1 MKNKIEL
8 KKMCITSC
16 IVIIIF
22 LITFSILIYKQYKT
36 YTYNFNQK
44 IAGIIDNVLEKYP
57 DIEKREI
64 VEILNSSDKTNNEIL
79 REYGIELDKDSVIL
93 ENNTDFQ
100 KFIIIDVSTLIVFI
114 LILSIIVFKYN
125 HSESKKINE
134 ITKYIEEINRGNY
147 KLNIEENTEDEL
159 SILKNELYKIT
170 IKLKEVAENSQKDKT
185 TLKDSLSDI
194 SHQIKTPI
202 TSILIMLDNILSDEN
217 MPEDIKKDFIKDIKR
232 EIVNIKFLVES
243 ILKLSKIDS
252 NSIKFIKKEVFI
264 KDIINDFTEKSIK
277 CITVDFQ
284 RVWQIS
290 CTEEMRKLLEKAKV
304 EFEKAGF
311 RSRFW
316 AYRPF
321 RYKCCYADSINHY
334 VVNYDGRIF
343 KCTARDY
350 GEELTLGH
358 LLKSGEIDWNDGI
371 LSKMFVKA
379 TFENERCENCRVLP
393 LCMGPCIQKNYDA
406 LINCKQLTCVYDNV
420 EYSLSSFV
428 IEMAKQ
434 RNLI

>member
-44 IAGIIDNVLEKYP
+44 IVGIIDNVLEKYP

-100 KFIIIDVSTLIVFI
+100 KFIIIDISTLILFI
-114 LILSIIVFKYN
+114 LILSIIFFKYN

-264 KDIINDFTEKSIK
+264 KDIINEAVKNVSMLSELKNIEIIVSGDDSIKTICDLKWQVEAITNILKNCIEHSYENRKIYINYNQNNMYTELKIEDNGTGIDAKDLPHIFERFYKGKNSSSDSVGIGLALSKSI
-277 CITVDFQ
+277 IESNNGYIQVD
-284 RVWQIS
+284 S
-290 CTEEMRKLLEKAKV
+290 KLNKGTTFIIK
-304 EFEKAGF
+304 
-311 RSRFW
+311 
-316 AYRPF
+316 Y
-321 RYKCCYADSINHY
+321 
-334 VVNYDGRIF
+334 
-343 KCTARDY
+343 
-350 GEELTLGH
+350 
-358 LLKSGEIDWNDGI
+358 LK
-371 LSKMFVKA
+371 
-379 TFENERCENCRVLP
+379 
-393 LCMGPCIQKNYDA
+393 
-406 LINCKQLTCVYDNV
+406 
-420 EYSLSSFV
+420 
-428 IEMAKQ
+428 
-434 RNLI
+434 

>member
-36 YTYNFNQK
+36 YIYNFNQK

-100 KFIIIDVSTLIVFI
+100 KFIIIDISTLILFI
-114 LILSIIVFKYN
+114 LMLSIIFFKYN

-170 IKLKEVAENSQKDKT
+170 IMLKEVAENSQKDKT

-264 KDIINDFTEKSIK
+264 KDIINEAVKNVSMLSELKNIEIIVLGDDSIKTICDLKWQVEAITNILKNCIEHSYENRKIYINYNQNNMYTELKIEDNGTGIDAKDLPHIFERFYKGKNSSSDSVGIGLALSKSI
-277 CITVDFQ
+277 IESNNGYIQVD
-284 RVWQIS
+284 S
-290 CTEEMRKLLEKAKV
+290 KLNKGTTFIIK
-304 EFEKAGF
+304 
-311 RSRFW
+311 
-316 AYRPF
+316 Y
-321 RYKCCYADSINHY
+321 
-334 VVNYDGRIF
+334 
-343 KCTARDY
+343 
-350 GEELTLGH
+350 
-358 LLKSGEIDWNDGI
+358 LK
-371 LSKMFVKA
+371 
-379 TFENERCENCRVLP
+379 
-393 LCMGPCIQKNYDA
+393 
-406 LINCKQLTCVYDNV
+406 
-420 EYSLSSFV
+420 
-428 IEMAKQ
+428 
-434 RNLI
+434 

>member
-100 KFIIIDVSTLIVFI
+100 KFIIIDINTLIVFI

-170 IKLKEVAENSQKDKT
+170 IMLKEVAENSQKDKT

-202 TSILIMLDNILSDEN
+202 TSSLIMLDNILSDEN

-232 EIVNIKFLVES
+232 EIINIKFLVES

-264 KDIINDFTEKSIK
+264 KDIINEAVKNVSMLSELKNIEIIVSGDDSIKTICDLKWQVEAITNILKNCIEHSYENRKIYINYNQNNMYTELKIEDNGTGIDAKDLPHIFERFYKGKNSSSDSVGIGLALSKSI
-277 CITVDFQ
+277 IESNNGYIQVD
-284 RVWQIS
+284 S
-290 CTEEMRKLLEKAKV
+290 KLNKGTTFIIK
-304 EFEKAGF
+304 
-311 RSRFW
+311 
-316 AYRPF
+316 Y
-321 RYKCCYADSINHY
+321 
-334 VVNYDGRIF
+334 
-343 KCTARDY
+343 
-350 GEELTLGH
+350 
-358 LLKSGEIDWNDGI
+358 LK
-371 LSKMFVKA
+371 
-379 TFENERCENCRVLP
+379 
-393 LCMGPCIQKNYDA
+393 
-406 LINCKQLTCVYDNV
+406 
-420 EYSLSSFV
+420 
-428 IEMAKQ
+428 
-434 RNLI
+434 

>member
-170 IKLKEVAENSQKDKT
+170 IMLKEVAENSQKDKT

-232 EIVNIKFLVES
+232 EIINIKFLVES

-264 KDIINDFTEKSIK
+264 KDIINEAVKNVSMLSELKNIEIIVSGDDSIKTICDLKWQVEAITNILKNCIEHSYENRKIYINYNQNNMYTELKIEDNGTGIDAKDLPHIFERFYKGKNSSSDSVGIGLALSKSI
-277 CITVDFQ
+277 IESNNGYIQVD
-284 RVWQIS
+284 S
-290 CTEEMRKLLEKAKV
+290 ELNKGT
-304 EFEKAGF
+304 
-311 RSRFW
+311 
-316 AYRPF
+316 
-321 RYKCCYADSINHY
+321 
-334 VVNYDGRIF
+334 IF
-343 KCTARDY
+343 IIKY
-350 GEELTLGH
+350 
-358 LLKSGEIDWNDGI
+358 LK
-371 LSKMFVKA
+371 
-379 TFENERCENCRVLP
+379 
-393 LCMGPCIQKNYDA
+393 
-406 LINCKQLTCVYDNV
+406 
-420 EYSLSSFV
+420 
-428 IEMAKQ
+428 
-434 RNLI
+434 

>member
-64 VEILNSSDKTNNEIL
+64 VEILNSNDKTNNEIL
-79 REYGIELDKDSVIL
+79 REYGIELDKGSVIL

-100 KFIIIDVSTLIVFI
+100 KFIIIDINTLILFI
-114 LILSIIVFKYN
+114 LILSIIFFKYN

-170 IKLKEVAENSQKDKT
+170 IMLKEVAENSQKDKT

-232 EIVNIKFLVES
+232 EIKNIKFLVES

-264 KDIINDFTEKSIK
+264 KDIINEAVKNVSMLSELKNIEIIVSGDDSIKTICDLKWQVEAITNILKNCIEHSYENRKIYINYNQNNMYTELKIEDNGTGIDAKDLPHIFERFYKGKNSSSDSVGIGLALSKSI
-277 CITVDFQ
+277 IESNNGYIQVD
-284 RVWQIS
+284 S
-290 CTEEMRKLLEKAKV
+290 KLNKGTTFIIK
-304 EFEKAGF
+304 
-311 RSRFW
+311 
-316 AYRPF
+316 Y
-321 RYKCCYADSINHY
+321 
-334 VVNYDGRIF
+334 
-343 KCTARDY
+343 
-350 GEELTLGH
+350 
-358 LLKSGEIDWNDGI
+358 LK
-371 LSKMFVKA
+371 
-379 TFENERCENCRVLP
+379 
-393 LCMGPCIQKNYDA
+393 
-406 LINCKQLTCVYDNV
+406 
-420 EYSLSSFV
+420 
-428 IEMAKQ
+428 
-434 RNLI
+434 

>member
-232 EIVNIKFLVES
+232 EIINIKFLVES

-264 KDIINDFTEKSIK
+264 KDIINEAVKNVSMLSELKNIEIIVSGDDSIKTICDLKWQVEAITNILKNCIEHSYENRKIYINYNQNNMYTELKIEDNGTGIDAKDLPHIFERFYKGKNSSSDSVGIGLDLSKSI
-277 CITVDFQ
+277 IESNNGYIQVD
-284 RVWQIS
+284 S
-290 CTEEMRKLLEKAKV
+290 KLNKGTTFIIK
-304 EFEKAGF
+304 
-311 RSRFW
+311 
-316 AYRPF
+316 Y
-321 RYKCCYADSINHY
+321 
-334 VVNYDGRIF
+334 
-343 KCTARDY
+343 
-350 GEELTLGH
+350 
-358 LLKSGEIDWNDGI
+358 LK
-371 LSKMFVKA
+371 
-379 TFENERCENCRVLP
+379 
-393 LCMGPCIQKNYDA
+393 
-406 LINCKQLTCVYDNV
+406 
-420 EYSLSSFV
+420 
-428 IEMAKQ
+428 
-434 RNLI
+434 

>member
-44 IAGIIDNVLEKYP
+44 IAGIIDDVLEKYP

-79 REYGIELDKDSVIL
+79 REYAIELDKDSVIL

-100 KFIIIDVSTLIVFI
+100 KFIIIDINTLILFI
-114 LILSIIVFKYN
+114 LILSIIFFKYN

-170 IKLKEVAENSQKDKT
+170 IMLKEVAENSQKDKT

-232 EIVNIKFLVES
+232 EIINIKFLVES

-264 KDIINDFTEKSIK
+264 KDIINEAVKNVSMLSELKNIEIIVSGDDSIKTICDLKWQVEAITNILKNCIEHSYENRKIYINYNQNNMYTELKIEDNGTGIDAKDLPHIFERFYKGKNSSSDSVGIGLALSKSI
-277 CITVDFQ
+277 IESNNGYIQVD
-284 RVWQIS
+284 S
-290 CTEEMRKLLEKAKV
+290 
-304 EFEKAGF
+304 
-311 RSRFW
+311 
-316 AYRPF
+316 
-321 RYKCCYADSINHY
+321 
-334 VVNYDGRIF
+334 
-343 KCTARDY
+343 
-350 GEELTLGH
+350 ELNKGTTFIIKY
-358 LLKSGEIDWNDGI
+358 LK
-371 LSKMFVKA
+371 
-379 TFENERCENCRVLP
+379 
-393 LCMGPCIQKNYDA
+393 
-406 LINCKQLTCVYDNV
+406 
-420 EYSLSSFV
+420 
-428 IEMAKQ
+428 
-434 RNLI
+434 

>member
-1 MKNKIEL
+1 MKKKIEL

-44 IAGIIDNVLEKYP
+44 IVGIIDNVLEKYP

-100 KFIIIDVSTLIVFI
+100 KFIIIDISTLILFI
-114 LILSIIVFKYN
+114 LILSIIFFKYN

-170 IKLKEVAENSQKDKT
+170 IMLKEVAENSQKDKT

-232 EIVNIKFLVES
+232 EIINIKFLVES

-264 KDIINDFTEKSIK
+264 KDIINEAVKNVSMLSELKNIEIIVSGDDSIKTICDLKWQVEAITNILKNCIEHSYENRKIYINYNQNNMYTELKIEDNGTGIDAKDLPHIFERFYKGKNSSSDSVGIGLALSKSI
-277 CITVDFQ
+277 IESNNGYIQVD
-284 RVWQIS
+284 S
-290 CTEEMRKLLEKAKV
+290 KLNKGTTFIIK
-304 EFEKAGF
+304 
-311 RSRFW
+311 
-316 AYRPF
+316 Y
-321 RYKCCYADSINHY
+321 
-334 VVNYDGRIF
+334 
-343 KCTARDY
+343 
-350 GEELTLGH
+350 
-358 LLKSGEIDWNDGI
+358 LK
-371 LSKMFVKA
+371 
-379 TFENERCENCRVLP
+379 
-393 LCMGPCIQKNYDA
+393 
-406 LINCKQLTCVYDNV
+406 
-420 EYSLSSFV
+420 
-428 IEMAKQ
+428 
-434 RNLI
+434 

>member
-100 KFIIIDVSTLIVFI
+100 KFIIIDISTLIVFI
-114 LILSIIVFKYN
+114 LILSIIFFKYN

-170 IKLKEVAENSQKDKT
+170 IMLKEVAENSQKDKT

-232 EIVNIKFLVES
+232 EIINIKFLVES

-252 NSIKFIKKEVFI
+252 NSIKFIKKEVSI
-264 KDIINDFTEKSIK
+264 KDIINESVKNVSMLSELKNIEIIVSGDDSIKTICDLKWQVEAITNILKNCIEHSYENKKIYINYNPNNMYTELKIEDNGTGIDAKDLPHIFERFYKGKNSSSDSVGIGLALSKSI
-277 CITVDFQ
+277 IESNNGYIQVD
-284 RVWQIS
+284 S
-290 CTEEMRKLLEKAKV
+290 
-304 EFEKAGF
+304 
-311 RSRFW
+311 
-316 AYRPF
+316 
-321 RYKCCYADSINHY
+321 
-334 VVNYDGRIF
+334 
-343 KCTARDY
+343 
-350 GEELTLGH
+350 ELNKGTTFIIKY
-358 LLKSGEIDWNDGI
+358 LK
-371 LSKMFVKA
+371 
-379 TFENERCENCRVLP
+379 
-393 LCMGPCIQKNYDA
+393 
-406 LINCKQLTCVYDNV
+406 
-420 EYSLSSFV
+420 
-428 IEMAKQ
+428 
-434 RNLI
+434 

>member
-16 IVIIIF
+16 IVVIIF
-22 LITFSILIYKQYKT
+22 LIIFSILIYKQYKT

-64 VEILNSSDKTNNEIL
+64 VEILNSSDRTNNEIL
-79 REYGIELDKDSVIL
+79 MEYGIELDKDSVIL

-100 KFIIIDVSTLIVFI
+100 KFIIIDISTLIVFI
-114 LILSIIVFKYN
+114 LILSIIFFKYN

-170 IKLKEVAENSQKDKT
+170 IMLKEVAENSQKDKT

-232 EIVNIKFLVES
+232 EIINIKFLVES

-264 KDIINDFTEKSIK
+264 KDIINEAVKNVSMLSELKNIEIIVSGDDSIKTICDLKWQVEAITNILKNCIEHSYENRKIYINYNQNNMYTELKIEDNGTGIDAKDLPHIFERFYKGKNSSSDSVGIGLALSKSI
-277 CITVDFQ
+277 IESNNGYIQVD
-284 RVWQIS
+284 S
-290 CTEEMRKLLEKAKV
+290 KLNKGTTFIIK
-304 EFEKAGF
+304 
-311 RSRFW
+311 
-316 AYRPF
+316 Y
-321 RYKCCYADSINHY
+321 
-334 VVNYDGRIF
+334 
-343 KCTARDY
+343 
-350 GEELTLGH
+350 
-358 LLKSGEIDWNDGI
+358 LK
-371 LSKMFVKA
+371 
-379 TFENERCENCRVLP
+379 
-393 LCMGPCIQKNYDA
+393 
-406 LINCKQLTCVYDNV
+406 
-420 EYSLSSFV
+420 
-428 IEMAKQ
+428 
-434 RNLI
+434 

>member
-232 EIVNIKFLVES
+232 EIVNIKFLVKS

-264 KDIINDFTEKSIK
+264 KDIINEAVKNVSMLSELKNIEIIVLGDDSIKTICDLKWQVEAITNILKNCIEHSYENKKIYINYNQNNMYTELKIEDNGTGIDAKDLPHIFERFYKGKNSSSDSVGIGLALSKSI
-277 CITVDFQ
+277 IESNNGYIQVD
-284 RVWQIS
+284 S
-290 CTEEMRKLLEKAKV
+290 KLNKGTTFIIK
-304 EFEKAGF
+304 
-311 RSRFW
+311 
-316 AYRPF
+316 Y
-321 RYKCCYADSINHY
+321 
-334 VVNYDGRIF
+334 
-343 KCTARDY
+343 
-350 GEELTLGH
+350 
-358 LLKSGEIDWNDGI
+358 LK
-371 LSKMFVKA
+371 
-379 TFENERCENCRVLP
+379 
-393 LCMGPCIQKNYDA
+393 
-406 LINCKQLTCVYDNV
+406 
-420 EYSLSSFV
+420 
-428 IEMAKQ
+428 
-434 RNLI
+434 

>member
-16 IVIIIF
+16 IVVIIF

-170 IKLKEVAENSQKDKT
+170 IMLKEVAENSQKDKT

-232 EIVNIKFLVES
+232 EIINIKFLVES

-264 KDIINDFTEKSIK
+264 KDIINEAVKNVSMLSELKNIEIIVSGDDSIKTICDLKWQVEAITNILKNCIEHSYENKKIYINYNQNNMYTELKIEDNGTGIDAKDLPHIFERFYKGKNSSSDSVGIGLALSKSI
-277 CITVDFQ
+277 IESNNGYIQVD
-284 RVWQIS
+284 S
-290 CTEEMRKLLEKAKV
+290 
-304 EFEKAGF
+304 
-311 RSRFW
+311 
-316 AYRPF
+316 
-321 RYKCCYADSINHY
+321 
-334 VVNYDGRIF
+334 
-343 KCTARDY
+343 
-350 GEELTLGH
+350 ELNKGTTFIIKY
-358 LLKSGEIDWNDGI
+358 LK
-371 LSKMFVKA
+371 
-379 TFENERCENCRVLP
+379 
-393 LCMGPCIQKNYDA
+393 
-406 LINCKQLTCVYDNV
+406 
-420 EYSLSSFV
+420 
-428 IEMAKQ
+428 
-434 RNLI
+434 

>member
-8 KKMCITSC
+8 KKMCLTSC

-44 IAGIIDNVLEKYP
+44 IAGIIDDVLEKYP

-100 KFIIIDVSTLIVFI
+100 KFIIIDISTLILFI
-114 LILSIIVFKYN
+114 LILSIIFFKYN

-170 IKLKEVAENSQKDKT
+170 IMLKEVAENSQKDKT

-232 EIVNIKFLVES
+232 EIINIKFLVES

-264 KDIINDFTEKSIK
+264 KDIINEAVKNVSMLSELKNIEIIVLGDDSIKTICDLKWQVEAITNILKNCIEHSYENRKIYINYNQNNMYTELKIEDNGTGIDAKDLPHIFERFYKGKNSSSDSVGIGLALSKSI
-277 CITVDFQ
+277 IESNNGYIQVD
-284 RVWQIS
+284 S
-290 CTEEMRKLLEKAKV
+290 KLNKGTTFIIK
-304 EFEKAGF
+304 
-311 RSRFW
+311 
-316 AYRPF
+316 Y
-321 RYKCCYADSINHY
+321 
-334 VVNYDGRIF
+334 
-343 KCTARDY
+343 
-350 GEELTLGH
+350 
-358 LLKSGEIDWNDGI
+358 LK
-371 LSKMFVKA
+371 
-379 TFENERCENCRVLP
+379 
-393 LCMGPCIQKNYDA
+393 
-406 LINCKQLTCVYDNV
+406 
-420 EYSLSSFV
+420 
-428 IEMAKQ
+428 
-434 RNLI
+434 

>member
-44 IAGIIDNVLEKYP
+44 IAGIIDDVLEKYP

-100 KFIIIDVSTLIVFI
+100 KFIIIDISTLILFI
-114 LILSIIVFKYN
+114 LILSIIFFKYN

-134 ITKYIEEINRGNY
+134 ITKY
-147 KLNIEENTEDEL
+147 IEENTEDEL

-170 IKLKEVAENSQKDKT
+170 IMLKEVAENSQKDKT

-232 EIVNIKFLVES
+232 EIINIKFLVES

-264 KDIINDFTEKSIK
+264 KDIINEAVKNVSMLSELKNIEIIVLGDDSIKTICDLKWQVEAITNILKNCIEHSYENRKIYINYNQNNMYTELKIEDNGTGIDAKDLPHIFERFYKGKNSSSDSVGIGLALSKSI
-277 CITVDFQ
+277 IESNNGYIQVD
-284 RVWQIS
+284 S
-290 CTEEMRKLLEKAKV
+290 KLNKGTTFIIK
-304 EFEKAGF
+304 
-311 RSRFW
+311 
-316 AYRPF
+316 Y
-321 RYKCCYADSINHY
+321 
-334 VVNYDGRIF
+334 
-343 KCTARDY
+343 
-350 GEELTLGH
+350 
-358 LLKSGEIDWNDGI
+358 LK
-371 LSKMFVKA
+371 
-379 TFENERCENCRVLP
+379 
-393 LCMGPCIQKNYDA
+393 
-406 LINCKQLTCVYDNV
+406 
-420 EYSLSSFV
+420 
-428 IEMAKQ
+428 
-434 RNLI
+434 

>member
-217 MPEDIKKDFIKDIKR
+217 TPEDIKKDFIKDIKR

-264 KDIINDFTEKSIK
+264 KDIINEAVKNVSMLSELKNIEIIVLGDDSIKTICDLKWQVEAITNILKNCIEHSYENRKIYINYNQNNMYTELKIEDNGTGIDAKDLPHIFERFYKGKNSSSDSVGIGLALSKSI
-277 CITVDFQ
+277 IESNNGYIQVD
-284 RVWQIS
+284 S
-290 CTEEMRKLLEKAKV
+290 
-304 EFEKAGF
+304 
-311 RSRFW
+311 
-316 AYRPF
+316 
-321 RYKCCYADSINHY
+321 
-334 VVNYDGRIF
+334 
-343 KCTARDY
+343 
-350 GEELTLGH
+350 ELNKGTTFIIKY
-358 LLKSGEIDWNDGI
+358 LK
-371 LSKMFVKA
+371 
-379 TFENERCENCRVLP
+379 
-393 LCMGPCIQKNYDA
+393 
-406 LINCKQLTCVYDNV
+406 
-420 EYSLSSFV
+420 
-428 IEMAKQ
+428 
-434 RNLI
+434 

>member
-243 ILKLSKIDS
+243 ILRLSKIDS

-264 KDIINDFTEKSIK
+264 KDIINEAVKNVSMLSELKNIEIIVLGDDSIKTICDLKWQVEAITNILKNCIEHSYENKKIYINYNQNNMYTELKIEDNGTGIDAKDLPHIFERFYKGKNSSSDSVGIGLALSKSI
-277 CITVDFQ
+277 IESNNGYIQVD
-284 RVWQIS
+284 S
-290 CTEEMRKLLEKAKV
+290 KLNKGTTFIIK
-304 EFEKAGF
+304 
-311 RSRFW
+311 
-316 AYRPF
+316 Y
-321 RYKCCYADSINHY
+321 
-334 VVNYDGRIF
+334 
-343 KCTARDY
+343 
-350 GEELTLGH
+350 
-358 LLKSGEIDWNDGI
+358 LK
-371 LSKMFVKA
+371 
-379 TFENERCENCRVLP
+379 
-393 LCMGPCIQKNYDA
+393 
-406 LINCKQLTCVYDNV
+406 
-420 EYSLSSFV
+420 
-428 IEMAKQ
+428 
-434 RNLI
+434 

>member
-232 EIVNIKFLVES
+232 EIINIKFLVES

-264 KDIINDFTEKSIK
+264 KDIINEAVKNVSMLSELKNIEIIVSGDVLIKTICDLKWQVEAITNILKNCIEHSYENKKIYINYNQNNLYTELKIEDNGTGIDAKDLPHIFERFYKGKNSSSDSVGIGLALSKSI
-277 CITVDFQ
+277 IESNNGYIQVD
-284 RVWQIS
+284 S
-290 CTEEMRKLLEKAKV
+290 
-304 EFEKAGF
+304 
-311 RSRFW
+311 
-316 AYRPF
+316 
-321 RYKCCYADSINHY
+321 
-334 VVNYDGRIF
+334 
-343 KCTARDY
+343 
-350 GEELTLGH
+350 ELNKGTTFIIKY
-358 LLKSGEIDWNDGI
+358 LK
-371 LSKMFVKA
+371 
-379 TFENERCENCRVLP
+379 
-393 LCMGPCIQKNYDA
+393 
-406 LINCKQLTCVYDNV
+406 
-420 EYSLSSFV
+420 
-428 IEMAKQ
+428 
-434 RNLI
+434 

>member
-232 EIVNIKFLVES
+232 EIINIKFLVES

-264 KDIINDFTEKSIK
+264 KDIINEAVKNVSMLSELKNIEIIVSGDDSIKTICDLKWQVEAITNILKNCIEHSYENRKIYINYNQNNMYTELKIEDNGTGIDAKDLPHIFERFYKGKNSSSDSVGIGLALSKSI
-277 CITVDFQ
+277 IESNNGYIQVD
-284 RVWQIS
+284 S
-290 CTEEMRKLLEKAKV
+290 ELNKGT
-304 EFEKAGF
+304 
-311 RSRFW
+311 
-316 AYRPF
+316 
-321 RYKCCYADSINHY
+321 
-334 VVNYDGRIF
+334 IF
-343 KCTARDY
+343 IIKY
-350 GEELTLGH
+350 
-358 LLKSGEIDWNDGI
+358 LK
-371 LSKMFVKA
+371 
-379 TFENERCENCRVLP
+379 
-393 LCMGPCIQKNYDA
+393 
-406 LINCKQLTCVYDNV
+406 
-420 EYSLSSFV
+420 
-428 IEMAKQ
+428 
-434 RNLI
+434 

>member
-100 KFIIIDVSTLIVFI
+100 KFIIIDISTLILFI
-114 LILSIIVFKYN
+114 LILSIIFFKYN

-170 IKLKEVAENSQKDKT
+170 VMLKEVAENSQKDKT

-232 EIVNIKFLVES
+232 EIINIKFLVES

-264 KDIINDFTEKSIK
+264 KDIINEAVKNVSMLSELKNIEIIVSGDDSIKTICDLKWQVEAITNILKNCIEHSYENRKIYINYNQNNMYTELKIEDNGTGIDAKDLPHIFERFYKGKNSSSDSVGIGLALSKSI
-277 CITVDFQ
+277 IESNNGYIQVD
-284 RVWQIS
+284 S
-290 CTEEMRKLLEKAKV
+290 
-304 EFEKAGF
+304 
-311 RSRFW
+311 
-316 AYRPF
+316 
-321 RYKCCYADSINHY
+321 
-334 VVNYDGRIF
+334 
-343 KCTARDY
+343 
-350 GEELTLGH
+350 ELNKGTTFIIKY
-358 LLKSGEIDWNDGI
+358 LK
-371 LSKMFVKA
+371 
-379 TFENERCENCRVLP
+379 
-393 LCMGPCIQKNYDA
+393 
-406 LINCKQLTCVYDNV
+406 
-420 EYSLSSFV
+420 
-428 IEMAKQ
+428 
-434 RNLI
+434 

>member
-16 IVIIIF
+16 IVVIIF
-22 LITFSILIYKQYKT
+22 LIIFSILIYKQYKT

-64 VEILNSSDKTNNEIL
+64 VEILNSSDGTNNEIL
-79 REYGIELDKDSVIL
+79 MEYGIELDKDSVIL
-93 ENNTDFQ
+93 ENYTDFQ
-100 KFIIIDVSTLIVFI
+100 KFIIIDINTLIVFI
-114 LILSIIVFKYN
+114 LILSIIFFKYN
-125 HSESKKINE
+125 QSESKKINE

-147 KLNIEENTEDEL
+147 RLNIEENTEDEL

-170 IKLKEVAENSQKDKT
+170 VMLKEVAENSQKDKT

-264 KDIINDFTEKSIK
+264 KDIINEAVKNVSMLSELKNIKIIVSGDDSIKTICDLKWQVEAITNILKNCIEHSYENRKIYINYNQNNMYTELKIEDNGTGIDAKDLPHIFERFYKGKNSSSDSVGIGLALSKSI
-277 CITVDFQ
+277 IESNNGYIQVD
-284 RVWQIS
+284 S
-290 CTEEMRKLLEKAKV
+290 ELNKGT
-304 EFEKAGF
+304 
-311 RSRFW
+311 
-316 AYRPF
+316 
-321 RYKCCYADSINHY
+321 
-334 VVNYDGRIF
+334 IF
-343 KCTARDY
+343 IIKY
-350 GEELTLGH
+350 
-358 LLKSGEIDWNDGI
+358 LK
-371 LSKMFVKA
+371 
-379 TFENERCENCRVLP
+379 
-393 LCMGPCIQKNYDA
+393 
-406 LINCKQLTCVYDNV
+406 
-420 EYSLSSFV
+420 
-428 IEMAKQ
+428 
-434 RNLI
+434 

>member
-264 KDIINDFTEKSIK
+264 KDIINKAVKNVSMLSELKNIEIIVSGDDSIKTICDLKWQVEAITNILKNCIEHSYENRKIYINYNQNNMYTELKIEDNGTGIDAKDLPHIFERFYKGKNSSSDSVGIGLALSKSI
-277 CITVDFQ
+277 IESNNGYIQVD
-284 RVWQIS
+284 S
-290 CTEEMRKLLEKAKV
+290 
-304 EFEKAGF
+304 
-311 RSRFW
+311 
-316 AYRPF
+316 
-321 RYKCCYADSINHY
+321 
-334 VVNYDGRIF
+334 
-343 KCTARDY
+343 
-350 GEELTLGH
+350 ELNKGTTFIIKY
-358 LLKSGEIDWNDGI
+358 LK
-371 LSKMFVKA
+371 
-379 TFENERCENCRVLP
+379 
-393 LCMGPCIQKNYDA
+393 
-406 LINCKQLTCVYDNV
+406 
-420 EYSLSSFV
+420 
-428 IEMAKQ
+428 
-434 RNLI
+434 

>member
-44 IAGIIDNVLEKYP
+44 IVGIIDNVLEKYP

-93 ENNTDFQ
+93 ENNTDFK
-100 KFIIIDVSTLIVFI
+100 KFIIIDINTLIVFI
-114 LILSIIVFKYN
+114 LMLSIIFFKYN

-170 IKLKEVAENSQKDKT
+170 VMLKEVAENSQKDKT

-232 EIVNIKFLVES
+232 EIINIKFLVES

-264 KDIINDFTEKSIK
+264 KDIINEAVKNVSMLSELKNIEIIVSGDDSIKTICDLKWQVEAITNILKNCIEHSYENRKIYINYNQNNMYTELKIEDNGTGIDAKDLPHIFERFYKGKNSSSDSVGIGLALSKSI
-277 CITVDFQ
+277 IESNNGYIQVD
-284 RVWQIS
+284 S
-290 CTEEMRKLLEKAKV
+290 ELNKGT
-304 EFEKAGF
+304 
-311 RSRFW
+311 
-316 AYRPF
+316 
-321 RYKCCYADSINHY
+321 
-334 VVNYDGRIF
+334 IF
-343 KCTARDY
+343 IIKY
-350 GEELTLGH
+350 
-358 LLKSGEIDWNDGI
+358 LK
-371 LSKMFVKA
+371 
-379 TFENERCENCRVLP
+379 
-393 LCMGPCIQKNYDA
+393 
-406 LINCKQLTCVYDNV
+406 
-420 EYSLSSFV
+420 
-428 IEMAKQ
+428 
-434 RNLI
+434 

>member
-16 IVIIIF
+16 IVVIIF

-170 IKLKEVAENSQKDKT
+170 IMLKEVAENSQKDKT

-264 KDIINDFTEKSIK
+264 KDIINEAVKNVSMLSELKNIEIIVSGDDSIKTICDLKWQVEAITNILKNCIEHSYENKKIYINYNQNNMYTELKIEDNGTGIDAKDLPHIFERFYKGKNSSSDSVGIGLALSKSI
-277 CITVDFQ
+277 IESNNGYIQVD
-284 RVWQIS
+284 S
-290 CTEEMRKLLEKAKV
+290 
-304 EFEKAGF
+304 
-311 RSRFW
+311 
-316 AYRPF
+316 
-321 RYKCCYADSINHY
+321 
-334 VVNYDGRIF
+334 
-343 KCTARDY
+343 
-350 GEELTLGH
+350 ELNKGTTFIIKY
-358 LLKSGEIDWNDGI
+358 LK
-371 LSKMFVKA
+371 
-379 TFENERCENCRVLP
+379 
-393 LCMGPCIQKNYDA
+393 
-406 LINCKQLTCVYDNV
+406 
-420 EYSLSSFV
+420 
-428 IEMAKQ
+428 
-434 RNLI
+434 

>member
-16 IVIIIF
+16 VVIIIF

-79 REYGIELDKDSVIL
+79 KEYGIELDKDSVIL

-100 KFIIIDVSTLIVFI
+100 KFIIIDISTLILFI
-114 LILSIIVFKYN
+114 LILSIIFFKYN

-170 IKLKEVAENSQKDKT
+170 IMLKEVAENSQKDKT

-202 TSILIMLDNILSDEN
+202 TSILIILDNILSDEN

-232 EIVNIKFLVES
+232 EIINIKFLVES

-264 KDIINDFTEKSIK
+264 KDIINEAVKNVSMLSELKNIEIIVSGDDSIKTICDLKWQVEAITNILKNCIEHSYENRKIYINYNQNNMYTELKIEDNGTGIDAKDLPHIFERFYKGKNSSSDSVGIGLALSKSI
-277 CITVDFQ
+277 IESNNGYIQVD
-284 RVWQIS
+284 S
-290 CTEEMRKLLEKAKV
+290 
-304 EFEKAGF
+304 
-311 RSRFW
+311 
-316 AYRPF
+316 
-321 RYKCCYADSINHY
+321 
-334 VVNYDGRIF
+334 
-343 KCTARDY
+343 
-350 GEELTLGH
+350 ELNKGTTFIIKY
-358 LLKSGEIDWNDGI
+358 LK
-371 LSKMFVKA
+371 
-379 TFENERCENCRVLP
+379 
-393 LCMGPCIQKNYDA
+393 
-406 LINCKQLTCVYDNV
+406 
-420 EYSLSSFV
+420 
-428 IEMAKQ
+428 
-434 RNLI
+434 

>member
-16 IVIIIF
+16 VVIIIF

-170 IKLKEVAENSQKDKT
+170 IMLKEVAENSQKDKT

-217 MPEDIKKDFIKDIKR
+217 VPEDIKKDFIKDIKR

-252 NSIKFIKKEVFI
+252 NSIKFIKKEVLI
-264 KDIINDFTEKSIK
+264 KDIINEAVKNVSMLSELKNIEIIVSGDDSIKTICDLKWQVEAITNILKNCIEHSYENRKIYINYNQNNMYTELKIEDNGTGIDAKDLPHIFERFYKGKNSSSDSVGIGLALSKSI
-277 CITVDFQ
+277 IESNNGYIQVD
-284 RVWQIS
+284 S
-290 CTEEMRKLLEKAKV
+290 KLNKGTTFIIK
-304 EFEKAGF
+304 
-311 RSRFW
+311 
-316 AYRPF
+316 Y
-321 RYKCCYADSINHY
+321 
-334 VVNYDGRIF
+334 
-343 KCTARDY
+343 
-350 GEELTLGH
+350 
-358 LLKSGEIDWNDGI
+358 LK
-371 LSKMFVKA
+371 
-379 TFENERCENCRVLP
+379 
-393 LCMGPCIQKNYDA
+393 
-406 LINCKQLTCVYDNV
+406 
-420 EYSLSSFV
+420 
-428 IEMAKQ
+428 
-434 RNLI
+434 

>member
-44 IAGIIDNVLEKYP
+44 IAGIIDNILEKYP

-170 IKLKEVAENSQKDKT
+170 IMLKEVAENSQKDKT

-232 EIVNIKFLVES
+232 EIINIKFLVES

-264 KDIINDFTEKSIK
+264 KDIINEAVKNVSMLSELKNIEIIVSGDDSIKTICDLKWQVEAITNILKNCIEHSYENKKIYINYNQNNMYTELKIEDNGTGIDAKDLPHIFERFYKGKNSSSDSVGIGLALSKSI
-277 CITVDFQ
+277 IESNNGYIQVD
-284 RVWQIS
+284 S
-290 CTEEMRKLLEKAKV
+290 
-304 EFEKAGF
+304 
-311 RSRFW
+311 
-316 AYRPF
+316 
-321 RYKCCYADSINHY
+321 
-334 VVNYDGRIF
+334 
-343 KCTARDY
+343 
-350 GEELTLGH
+350 ELNKGTTFIIKY
-358 LLKSGEIDWNDGI
+358 LK
-371 LSKMFVKA
+371 
-379 TFENERCENCRVLP
+379 
-393 LCMGPCIQKNYDA
+393 
-406 LINCKQLTCVYDNV
+406 
-420 EYSLSSFV
+420 
-428 IEMAKQ
+428 
-434 RNLI
+434 

>member
-44 IAGIIDNVLEKYP
+44 IAGIIDDVLEKYP

-100 KFIIIDVSTLIVFI
+100 KFIIIDISTLILFI
-114 LILSIIVFKYN
+114 LILSIIFFKYN

-170 IKLKEVAENSQKDKT
+170 IMLKEVAENSQKDKT

-232 EIVNIKFLVES
+232 EIINIKFLVES

-264 KDIINDFTEKSIK
+264 KDIINEAVKNVSMLSELKNIEIIVLGDDSIKTICDLKWQVEAITNILKNCIEHSYENRKIYINYNQNNMYTELKIEDNGTGIDAKDLPHIFERFYKGKNSSSDSVGIGLALSKSI
-277 CITVDFQ
+277 IESNNGYIQVD
-284 RVWQIS
+284 S
-290 CTEEMRKLLEKAKV
+290 
-304 EFEKAGF
+304 
-311 RSRFW
+311 
-316 AYRPF
+316 
-321 RYKCCYADSINHY
+321 
-334 VVNYDGRIF
+334 
-343 KCTARDY
+343 
-350 GEELTLGH
+350 ELNKGTTFIIKY
-358 LLKSGEIDWNDGI
+358 LK
-371 LSKMFVKA
+371 
-379 TFENERCENCRVLP
+379 
-393 LCMGPCIQKNYDA
+393 
-406 LINCKQLTCVYDNV
+406 
-420 EYSLSSFV
+420 
-428 IEMAKQ
+428 
-434 RNLI
+434 

>member
-16 IVIIIF
+16 IVVIIF
-22 LITFSILIYKQYKT
+22 LIIFSILIYKQYKT
-36 YTYNFNQK
+36 YTYNYNQK
-44 IAGIIDNVLEKYP
+44 IAGIIDDVLEKYP

-100 KFIIIDVSTLIVFI
+100 KFIIIDINTLIVFI
-114 LILSIIVFKYN
+114 LMLSIIFFKYN

-170 IKLKEVAENSQKDKT
+170 IMLKEVAENSQKDKT

-264 KDIINDFTEKSIK
+264 KDIINEAVKNVSMLSELKNIEIIVLGDDSIKTICDLKWQVEAITNILKNCIEHSYENRKIYINYNQNNMYTELKIEDNGTGIDAKDLPHIFERFYKGKNSSSDSVGIGLALSKSI
-277 CITVDFQ
+277 IESNNGYIQVD
-284 RVWQIS
+284 S
-290 CTEEMRKLLEKAKV
+290 KLNKGTTFIIK
-304 EFEKAGF
+304 
-311 RSRFW
+311 
-316 AYRPF
+316 Y
-321 RYKCCYADSINHY
+321 
-334 VVNYDGRIF
+334 
-343 KCTARDY
+343 
-350 GEELTLGH
+350 
-358 LLKSGEIDWNDGI
+358 LK
-371 LSKMFVKA
+371 
-379 TFENERCENCRVLP
+379 
-393 LCMGPCIQKNYDA
+393 
-406 LINCKQLTCVYDNV
+406 
-420 EYSLSSFV
+420 
-428 IEMAKQ
+428 
-434 RNLI
+434 

>member
-44 IAGIIDNVLEKYP
+44 ISGIIDNVLKKYP

-64 VEILNSSDKTNNEIL
+64 VEILNSSYKTNNEIL

-100 KFIIIDVSTLIVFI
+100 KFIIIDISTLIVFI
-114 LILSIIVFKYN
+114 LILSIIFFKYN

-170 IKLKEVAENSQKDKT
+170 IMLKEVAENSQKDKT

-264 KDIINDFTEKSIK
+264 KDIINEAVKNVSMLSELKNIEIIVSGDDSIKTICDLKWQVEAITNILKNCIEHSYENRKIYINYNQNNMYTELKIEDNGTGIDAKDLPHIFERFYKGKNSSSDSVGIGLALSKSI
-277 CITVDFQ
+277 IESNNGYIQVD
-284 RVWQIS
+284 S
-290 CTEEMRKLLEKAKV
+290 
-304 EFEKAGF
+304 
-311 RSRFW
+311 
-316 AYRPF
+316 
-321 RYKCCYADSINHY
+321 
-334 VVNYDGRIF
+334 
-343 KCTARDY
+343 
-350 GEELTLGH
+350 ELNKGTTFIIKY
-358 LLKSGEIDWNDGI
+358 LK
-371 LSKMFVKA
+371 
-379 TFENERCENCRVLP
+379 
-393 LCMGPCIQKNYDA
+393 
-406 LINCKQLTCVYDNV
+406 
-420 EYSLSSFV
+420 
-428 IEMAKQ
+428 
-434 RNLI
+434 

>member
-8 KKMCITSC
+8 KKMCIISC

-22 LITFSILIYKQYKT
+22 LITFSLLIYKQYKT

-100 KFIIIDVSTLIVFI
+100 KFIIIDISTLILFI
-114 LILSIIVFKYN
+114 LILSIIFFKYN

-147 KLNIEENTEDEL
+147 RLNIEENTEDEL

-170 IKLKEVAENSQKDKT
+170 VMLKEVAENSQKDKT

-232 EIVNIKFLVES
+232 EIINIKFLVES

-264 KDIINDFTEKSIK
+264 KDIINEAVKNVSMLSELKNIEIIVSGDDLIKTICDLKWQVEAITNILKNCIEHSYENRKIYINYNQNNMYTELKIEDNGTGIDAKDLPHIFERFYKGKNSSSDSVGIGLALSKSI
-277 CITVDFQ
+277 IESNNGYIQVD
-284 RVWQIS
+284 S
-290 CTEEMRKLLEKAKV
+290 
-304 EFEKAGF
+304 
-311 RSRFW
+311 
-316 AYRPF
+316 
-321 RYKCCYADSINHY
+321 
-334 VVNYDGRIF
+334 
-343 KCTARDY
+343 
-350 GEELTLGH
+350 ELNKGTTFIIKY
-358 LLKSGEIDWNDGI
+358 LK
-371 LSKMFVKA
+371 
-379 TFENERCENCRVLP
+379 
-393 LCMGPCIQKNYDA
+393 
-406 LINCKQLTCVYDNV
+406 
-420 EYSLSSFV
+420 
-428 IEMAKQ
+428 
-434 RNLI
+434 

>member
-100 KFIIIDVSTLIVFI
+100 KFIIIDISTLIVFI
-114 LILSIIVFKYN
+114 LILSIIFFKYN

-170 IKLKEVAENSQKDKT
+170 IMLKEVAENSQKDKT

-232 EIVNIKFLVES
+232 EIINIKFLVES

-264 KDIINDFTEKSIK
+264 KDIINEAVKNVSMLSELKNIEIIVSGDDSIKTICDLKWQVEAITNILKNCIEHSYENKKIYINYNQNNMYTELKIEDNGTGIDAKDLPHIFERFYKGKNSSSDSVGIGLALSKSI
-277 CITVDFQ
+277 IESNNGYIQVD
-284 RVWQIS
+284 S
-290 CTEEMRKLLEKAKV
+290 KLNKGTTFIIK
-304 EFEKAGF
+304 
-311 RSRFW
+311 
-316 AYRPF
+316 Y
-321 RYKCCYADSINHY
+321 
-334 VVNYDGRIF
+334 
-343 KCTARDY
+343 
-350 GEELTLGH
+350 
-358 LLKSGEIDWNDGI
+358 LK
-371 LSKMFVKA
+371 
-379 TFENERCENCRVLP
+379 
-393 LCMGPCIQKNYDA
+393 
-406 LINCKQLTCVYDNV
+406 
-420 EYSLSSFV
+420 
-428 IEMAKQ
+428 
-434 RNLI
+434 

>member
-93 ENNTDFQ
+93 ENNTDFK
-100 KFIIIDVSTLIVFI
+100 KFIIIDINTLIVFI
-114 LILSIIVFKYN
+114 LMLSIIFFKYN

-147 KLNIEENTEDEL
+147 KLNIEENTEEEL

-170 IKLKEVAENSQKDKT
+170 VMLKEVAENSQKDKT

-232 EIVNIKFLVES
+232 EIINIKFLVES

-264 KDIINDFTEKSIK
+264 KDIINEAVKNVSMLSELKNIEIIVSGDDSIKTICDLKWQVEAITNILKNCIEHSYENRKIYINYNQNNMYTELKIEDNGTGIDAKDLPHIFERFYKGKNSSSDSVGIGLALSKSI
-277 CITVDFQ
+277 IESNNGYIQVD
-284 RVWQIS
+284 S
-290 CTEEMRKLLEKAKV
+290 
-304 EFEKAGF
+304 
-311 RSRFW
+311 
-316 AYRPF
+316 
-321 RYKCCYADSINHY
+321 
-334 VVNYDGRIF
+334 
-343 KCTARDY
+343 
-350 GEELTLGH
+350 ELNKGTTFIIKY
-358 LLKSGEIDWNDGI
+358 LK
-371 LSKMFVKA
+371 
-379 TFENERCENCRVLP
+379 
-393 LCMGPCIQKNYDA
+393 
-406 LINCKQLTCVYDNV
+406 
-420 EYSLSSFV
+420 
-428 IEMAKQ
+428 
-434 RNLI
+434 

>member
-264 KDIINDFTEKSIK
+264 KDIINEAVKNVSMLSELKNIKIIVSGDDSIKTICDLKWQVEAITNILKNCIEHSYENKKIYINYNQNHMYTELKIEDNGTGIDAKDLQHIFERFYKGKNSSSDSIGIGLALSKSI
-277 CITVDFQ
+277 IESNNGYIQVD
-284 RVWQIS
+284 S
-290 CTEEMRKLLEKAKV
+290 KLNKGTTFIIK
-304 EFEKAGF
+304 
-311 RSRFW
+311 
-316 AYRPF
+316 Y
-321 RYKCCYADSINHY
+321 
-334 VVNYDGRIF
+334 
-343 KCTARDY
+343 
-350 GEELTLGH
+350 
-358 LLKSGEIDWNDGI
+358 LK
-371 LSKMFVKA
+371 
-379 TFENERCENCRVLP
+379 
-393 LCMGPCIQKNYDA
+393 
-406 LINCKQLTCVYDNV
+406 
-420 EYSLSSFV
+420 
-428 IEMAKQ
+428 
-434 RNLI
+434 

>member
-100 KFIIIDVSTLIVFI
+100 KFIIIDINTLIVFI
-114 LILSIIVFKYN
+114 LILSIIFFKYN

-170 IKLKEVAENSQKDKT
+170 IMLKEVAENSQKDKT

-232 EIVNIKFLVES
+232 EIINIKFLVES

-264 KDIINDFTEKSIK
+264 KDIINEAVKNVSMLSELKNIEIIVSGDDSIKTICDLKWQVEAITNILKNCIEHSYENKKIYINYNQNNMYTELKIEDNGTGIDAKDLPHIFERFYKGKNSSSDSVGIGLALSKSI
-277 CITVDFQ
+277 IESNNGYIQVD
-284 RVWQIS
+284 S
-290 CTEEMRKLLEKAKV
+290 
-304 EFEKAGF
+304 
-311 RSRFW
+311 
-316 AYRPF
+316 
-321 RYKCCYADSINHY
+321 
-334 VVNYDGRIF
+334 
-343 KCTARDY
+343 
-350 GEELTLGH
+350 ELNKGTTFIIKY
-358 LLKSGEIDWNDGI
+358 LK
-371 LSKMFVKA
+371 
-379 TFENERCENCRVLP
+379 
-393 LCMGPCIQKNYDA
+393 
-406 LINCKQLTCVYDNV
+406 
-420 EYSLSSFV
+420 
-428 IEMAKQ
+428 
-434 RNLI
+434 

>member
-44 IAGIIDNVLEKYP
+44 IAGIIDNVLKKYP

-170 IKLKEVAENSQKDKT
+170 IMLKEVAENSQKDKT

-264 KDIINDFTEKSIK
+264 KDIINEAVKNVSMLSELKNIEIIVSGDDSIKTICDLKWQVEAITNILKNCIEHSYENRKIYINYNQNNMYTELKIEDNGTGIDAKDLPHIFERFYKGKNSSSDSVGIGLALSKSI
-277 CITVDFQ
+277 IESNNGYIQVD
-284 RVWQIS
+284 S
-290 CTEEMRKLLEKAKV
+290 KLNKGTTFIIK
-304 EFEKAGF
+304 
-311 RSRFW
+311 
-316 AYRPF
+316 Y
-321 RYKCCYADSINHY
+321 
-334 VVNYDGRIF
+334 
-343 KCTARDY
+343 
-350 GEELTLGH
+350 
-358 LLKSGEIDWNDGI
+358 LK
-371 LSKMFVKA
+371 
-379 TFENERCENCRVLP
+379 
-393 LCMGPCIQKNYDA
+393 
-406 LINCKQLTCVYDNV
+406 
-420 EYSLSSFV
+420 
-428 IEMAKQ
+428 
-434 RNLI
+434 

>member
-44 IAGIIDNVLEKYP
+44 IVGIIDNVLEKYP
-57 DIEKREI
+57 DIEKRKI

-100 KFIIIDVSTLIVFI
+100 KFIIIDISTLILFI
-114 LILSIIVFKYN
+114 LILSIIFFKYN

-170 IKLKEVAENSQKDKT
+170 IMLKEVAENSQKDKT

-232 EIVNIKFLVES
+232 EIINIKFLVES

-264 KDIINDFTEKSIK
+264 KDIINEAVKNVSMLSELKNIEIIVSGDDSIKTICDLKWQVEAITNILKNCIEHSYENRKIYINYNQNNMYTELKIEDNGTGIDAKDLPHIFERFYKGKNSSSDSVGIGLALSKSI
-277 CITVDFQ
+277 IESNNGYIQVD
-284 RVWQIS
+284 S
-290 CTEEMRKLLEKAKV
+290 KLNKGTTFIIK
-304 EFEKAGF
+304 
-311 RSRFW
+311 
-316 AYRPF
+316 Y
-321 RYKCCYADSINHY
+321 
-334 VVNYDGRIF
+334 
-343 KCTARDY
+343 
-350 GEELTLGH
+350 
-358 LLKSGEIDWNDGI
+358 LK
-371 LSKMFVKA
+371 
-379 TFENERCENCRVLP
+379 
-393 LCMGPCIQKNYDA
+393 
-406 LINCKQLTCVYDNV
+406 
-420 EYSLSSFV
+420 
-428 IEMAKQ
+428 
-434 RNLI
+434 